1 MATEYLRDGVFLLAW
16 FGLMTCVWLGWAQE
30 APPKRAPLWLGIGSG
45 LGIVAAVG
53 GGLLVWR
60 TWNTPT
66 GLEGQYAD
74 FGLIVGIEVV
84 AAGLACFLLWRK
96 GRSKWFALAVGL
108 VVALHFV
115 PLGIMLDDPAL
126 VVLGLVQAVLVIVAG
141 RVAQN
146 RRIAPSYAVGVTM
159 GVTLLLA
166 AGFAAAR
173 WVPEALSA

>member
-1 MATEYLRDGVFLLAW
+1 MATEFLRDGVFLLAW

-60 TWNTPT
+60 TWSTPS
-66 GLEGQYAD
+66 GLEGQYGV
-74 FGLIVGIEVV
+74 FGIIVGIEVV
-84 AAGLACFLLWRK
+84 AAGLACFVLWRK
-96 GRSKWFALAVGL
+96 GRTKWFALAVGL

-115 PLGIMLDDPAL
+115 PLGILLDDPAL

-159 GVTLLLA
+159 GVTLLLSA
-166 AGFAAAR
+166 AVAAAR